1 MLLVI
6 LLMVEADNDHQLV
19 QNVRPAGEERATV
32 VMVSETLRPL
42 YSNQRGDPEE
52 GRGQHCDRSHPLV
65 SGEREREGKRRKV
78 TLKSSCKIE
87 LLKFFEIHC
96 TCTRLIK
103 NNYKLIKIHV
113 HV

>member
-52 GRGQHCDRSHPLV
+52 GRGQHCDRSRPLV
-65 SGEREREGKRRKV
+65 SGERERERERGAK
-78 TLKSSCKIE
+78 
-87 LLKFFEIHC
+87 
-96 TCTRLIK
+96 
-103 NNYKLIKIHV
+103 
-113 HV
+113 